1 MEKLINVF
9 TMDSLAGRLLDFCLF
24 AAIILLVKW
33 LIMKVMKAKKYEQ
46 DSWKKELLPFL
57 NSTLNWLTFYGI
69 LLLFLYYFSKEKW
82 LFYPLY
88 TSGNA
93 EVTVF
98 LILVA
103 ILTVSLAQ
111 RLVKLFNRFIMSRVY
126 QYYNL
131 DSGVAYTFNRMIYY
145 TVMIIALAISFATVG
160 LDLTAAA
167 ALFSVLGIGIGFG
180 MRNVAGN
187 FISGIIILFE
197 RPVEVGEVV
206 EVNGKFGRV
215 EKIRLRST
223 VVKTA
228 TEGSLIVP
236 NQHFIEQIVP
246 NRSGAEIL
254 AEVAVEVAFG
264 QDTEIV
270 EKLLYEAVDKVIAEK
285 EIEPQGPTNV
295 RFIDFRNEAMVFKVE
310 VPVQNIDI
318 KQKIESRLRHAIA
331 FLFQKNNIQLAS
343 QPIQVKQS

>member
-1 MEKLINVF
+1 MENIISVF
-9 TMDSLAGRLLDFCLF
+9 SVENLAGRFLDFCLF
-24 AAIILLVKW
+24 SAVILMAKW
-33 LIMKVMKAKKYEQ
+33 LIMKAVKRKKHAPN
-46 DSWKKELLPFL
+46 SWKRELVPLL
-57 NSTLNWLTFYGI
+57 NTTLNWLTFYGI

-93 EVTVF
+93 QVTVF

-111 RLVKLFNRFIMSRVY
+111 RLVKLFNRFVMSRVY
-126 QYYNL
+126 HYYGL

-197 RPVEVGEVV
+197 RPIEVGEVV

-236 NQHFIEQIVP
+236 NQYFIEQIVP
-246 NRSGAEIL
+246 NRSGAEVV
-254 AEVAVEVAFG
+254 AEVVVEVTFG
-264 QDTEIV
+264 QDTEKV
-270 EKLLYEAVDKVIAEK
+270 EELLYAAADKVIAEK
-285 EIEPQGPTNV
+285 EVEPRGPKQV
-295 RFIDFRNEAMVFKVE
+295 RFIDFRNQAMVFKLE
-310 VPVQNIDI
+310 VPVQSIVI

-343 QPIQVKQS
+343 QPIEVKQP

>member
-1 MEKLINVF
+1 MEKVIRF
-9 TMDSLAGRLLDFCLF
+9 FSMDHFAGRLLDFCLF
-24 AAIILLVKW
+24 TAIILLVKW
-33 LIMKVMKAKKYEQ
+33 LVMKLIRRKKYEPG
-46 DSWKKELLPFL
+46 SWKEELIPLL
-57 NSTLNWLTFYGI
+57 NTTLNWLTFYGV
-69 LLLFLYYFSKEKW
+69 LLLFLYYFSREKW

-88 TSGNA
+88 TSGEA
-93 EVTVF
+93 QVTVF

-103 ILTVSLAQ
+103 ILTVSLSQ
-111 RLVKLFNRFIMSRVY
+111 RLVKLFNRFVMSRVY
-126 QYYNL
+126 HYYGL

-197 RPVEVGEVV
+197 RPIEVGEVV

-236 NQHFIEQIVP
+236 NQYFIEQIVP
-246 NRSGAEIL
+246 NRSGAEV
-254 AEVAVEVAFG
+254 VAQVVVEVKFG
-264 QDTEIV
+264 QDTEKV
-270 EKLLYEAVDKVIAEK
+270 EELLYAAADKVIAEK
-285 EIEPQGPTNV
+285 EIKPQGPQSV
-295 RFIDFRNEAMVFKVE
+295 RFIDFRNEAMVFKIE
-310 VPVQNIDI
+310 VPVQSIVI

-331 FLFQKNNIQLAS
+331 SLFQKNDIRLAS
-343 QPIQVKQS
+343 QPIEVKPS

>member
-1 MEKLINVF
+1 MENVIRF
-9 TMDSLAGRLLDFCLF
+9 FSADHLMGRLLQFLLF
-24 AAIILLVKW
+24 AAIIVIAKW
-33 LIMKVMKAKKYEQ
+33 LTMRWLNRRTGEQ
-46 DSWKKELLPFL
+46 DSWKRELVPLL
-57 NSTLNWLTFYGI
+57 GTTLNWLSFYGL

-88 TSGNA
+88 TSGDA

-111 RLVKLFNRFIMSRVY
+111 RLVKLFNRLVMSRVY
-126 QYYNL
+126 EYYGL
-131 DSGVAYTFNRMIYY
+131 ESGVTYTFNRMIYY
-145 TVMIIALAISFATVG
+145 TVMIVALAISFATVG

-197 RPVEVGEVV
+197 RPVEVGQVI

-215 EKIRLRST
+215 ESIRLRST
-223 VVKTA
+223 IVKTA
-228 TEGSLIVP
+228 TEGSLVVP
-236 NQHFIEQIVP
+236 NQYFIEQIVP
-246 NRSGAEIL
+246 NRSGAEIV
-254 AEVAVEVAFG
+254 AEVVIEVTFG
-264 QDTEIV
+264 QDTEEV
-270 EKLLYEAVDKVIAEK
+270 ERLLYRAADKVIAEK
-285 EIEPQGPTNV
+285 EIEPQGSTTV

-310 VPVQNIDI
+310 VPVQNISI
-318 KQKIESRLRHAIA
+318 KQKIESRLRHAVA
-331 FLFQKNNIQLAS
+331 SLFQEHQIRLAS
-343 QPIQVKQS
+343 QPIEVKRQ